1 MQLSASQQW
10 SSGMPESTIEGVAS
24 MLLDALRLPMK
35 LEWEASLD
43 DPANRAQATVKMSV
57 DIDSGAIAWP
67 LAQFNLK
74 VIPARAIDCEPNV
87 LSKDGFPVKSSV
99 SFPELVELLHAS
111 SGSAAETA
119 RHKADTPKN
128 TDANDDTAKADEA
141 IDKAQVSL
149 DEIKPTSVPSLPL
162 VDSDD
167 ARGIWQPACL
177 KQWHGSVCGHHALF
191 SIQCLLD
198 GEEEKLQDGRCFW
211 KRTLRNIQLL
221 ADHGEAS
228 GRWPASRVTGGVID
242 EVHLKHLIESSES
255 LHGRVSIAQ
264 TSQSFEEQLNQPE
277 SAMRRA
283 LDDVVNGHSHAH
295 AFLLGATTHWYAAVV
310 FAEQS
315 HPRTSREPEGISL
328 FFCDTFNRPMARLKN
343 DEDVERLIGETLQRV
358 HQRFIEQLRGQPEWK
373 HRPLEALDRAF
384 EEGLPEW
391 WKGNQKSSLFWCEP
405 PREVRSALKKQ
416 ELQNIR
422 SYLGSL
428 THILGLSIAVV

>member
-87 LSKDGFPVKSSV
+87 LGKDGFPVKSSV
-99 SFPELVELLHAS
+99 SVPELVELLHAS
-111 SGSAAETA
+111 SFSAAETA

-255 LHGRVSIAQ
+255 LHGR
-264 TSQSFEEQLNQPE
+264 
-277 SAMRRA
+277 
-283 LDDVVNGHSHAH
+283 
-295 AFLLGATTHWYAAVV
+295 
-310 FAEQS
+310 
-315 HPRTSREPEGISL
+315 
-328 FFCDTFNRPMARLKN
+328 ARLKN
-343 DEDVERLIGETLQRV
+343 DEDVERLMEETLQCV